1 MARDGLEISE
11 IKDKGQKIEAMDL
24 IRDFFR
30 EIVNR
35 VNNFV
40 TDNSMINHV

>member
-30 EIVNR
+30 EIVN
-35 VNNFV
+35 NFV
-40 TDNSMINHV
+40 TDDSMINHV